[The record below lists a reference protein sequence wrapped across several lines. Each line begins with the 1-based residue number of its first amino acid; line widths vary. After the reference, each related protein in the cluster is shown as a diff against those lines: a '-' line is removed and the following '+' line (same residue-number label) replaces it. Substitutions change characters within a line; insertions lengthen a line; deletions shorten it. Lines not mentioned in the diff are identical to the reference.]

1 MSAMDRVG
9 SSVCA
14 AYDVVW
20 ERFTARIEGL
30 DDAEYLWEP
39 VVGCWSIRPDDQG
52 RWRIDGADGGTSS
65 DPPPFTT
72 IAWRIGHLAGVALGG
87 FANWLFEDGSLSVH
101 AISFPG
107 RAAEVPQFCQAN
119 YRAGRDGIGAIDEAG
134 WFEPLGAKWGPYA
147 QDTTLDLALHV
158 LDEVDHHGAEVGL
171 LRDLYLRRDQLQA

>member
-1 MSAMDRVG
+1 M
-9 SSVCA
+9 CA

-119 YRAGRDGIGAIDEAG
+119 YRAWRDGIGAIDEAG